1 MRRHFE
7 LSEEDEGYLKARG
20 LEWETVIEGQAK
32 WLIILNYPIPSGY
45 NHTTANVAL
54 RIKPSY
60 PDDDIDMAYF
70 LPALAL
76 TSRKAI
82 RQLSA
87 CSVGGAQ
94 YQQWSRHRTPQNP
107 WRPGID
113 NVGTHM
119 VAVDDWLKR
128 EIAA

>member
-7 LSEEDEGYLKARG
+7 LSEEDEEYLKARG
-20 LEWETVIEGQAK
+20 LQWETVIGGDAK

-45 NHTTANVAL
+45 NHATANVAL
-54 RIKPSY
+54 RLKPSY

-70 LPALAL
+70 LPILALA
-76 TSRKAI
+76 SGKPI

-87 CSVGGAQ
+87 CQIDGKR
-94 YQQWSRHRTPQNP
+94 YQQWSRHRTPENP

-113 NVGTHM
+113 NLGTHM
-119 VAVDDWLKR
+119 LVVDDWLTR
-128 EIAA
+128 EIVG